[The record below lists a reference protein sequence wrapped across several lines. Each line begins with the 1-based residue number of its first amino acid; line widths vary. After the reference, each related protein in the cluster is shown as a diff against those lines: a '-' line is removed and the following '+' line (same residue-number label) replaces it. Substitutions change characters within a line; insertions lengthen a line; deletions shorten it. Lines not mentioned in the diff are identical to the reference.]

1 MALNKDSWHE
11 ERLLID
17 GKLVEAEGGATY
29 DNINPANE
37 EVIGVVA
44 DASKADVEQAI
55 TAARRAFDETEWS
68 RDVELR
74 VRCLR
79 QLHTALLEHQDE
91 LADITVAEVGAP
103 RMLMGGPQLGEPLK
117 FLPYYADLAENYEW
131 HQQLGVAETMAGPSN
146 RWVEREPVG
155 VVAAITPWNYPNQIN
170 IAKIAPALA
179 AGCTVVLK
187 PAPDTPWT
195 ALALGQLAV
204 DHTDIPAGVFN
215 VVTAADKSIGEV
227 LTTSPD
233 VDMVSFTGSTA
244 VGRRIMEAGAANIK
258 KIFLELGGKSAQIV
272 LDDVE
277 DIGGASIAAVFGV
290 CTHGGQ
296 GCATSTRL
304 LLPRSRYDEGVE
316 VAAEMLAGI
325 SYGDPE
331 DPANMTGAIVNRAQL
346 ERMDGLVRRA
356 VEDGARVVVGGGIAP
371 QFDKGFYFQP
381 TLLADVDNSMNI
393 AQEEIFG
400 PVLVVIP
407 YEDDDDAIRIANDS
421 IYGLSGGVSGADRD
435 RVLRVARRIRT
446 GTMSVN
452 GGLWYGADVPF
463 GGYKQSGLGREMGV
477 SGFEEYLEQKAM
489 AEPAA
494 G

>member
-17 GKLVEAEGGATY
+17 GELVEADGGATY

-37 EVIGVVA
+37 AIIGPSA
-44 DASKADVEQAI
+44 DASKADVERAI

-68 RDVELR
+68 RDVDLR
-74 VRCLR
+74 VRCIR
-79 QLHTALLEHQDE
+79 QLHDALVHHQDE

-131 HQQLGVAETMAGPSN
+131 HDELGVAETMAGPCN
-146 RWVEREPVG
+146 RWVEKEPIG

-170 IAKIAPALA
+170 IAKVAPALA

-195 ALALGQLAV
+195 ALALGRLVAE
-204 DHTDIPAGVFN
+204 HTDIPAGVLN
-215 VVTAADKSIGEV
+215 VVTAADKTIGEV

-244 VGRRIMEAGAANIK
+244 VGRRIMEAGAATIK
-258 KIFLELGGKSAQIV
+258 RIFLELGGKSAQIV
-272 LDDVE
+272 LDDVD
-277 DIGGASIAAVFGV
+277 DIAAASIAAVFGI

-316 VAAEMLAGI
+316 AAAAMVAGM

-331 DPANMTGAIVNRAQL
+331 DPG
-346 ERMDGLVRRA
+346 
-356 VEDGARVVVGGGIAP
+356 
-371 QFDKGFYFQP
+371 
-381 TLLADVDNSMNI
+381 
-393 AQEEIFG
+393 
-400 PVLVVIP
+400 
-407 YEDDDDAIRIANDS
+407 
-421 IYGLSGGVSGADRD
+421 
-435 RVLRVARRIRT
+435 
-446 GTMSVN
+446 
-452 GGLWYGADVPF
+452 
-463 GGYKQSGLGREMGV
+463 
-477 SGFEEYLEQKAM
+477 
-489 AEPAA
+489 
-494 G
+494 